1 MSRLPKNAAKKPV
14 YRKASR
20 AGPSSLPVP
29 SATAVLTRQ
38 AVSSEVPCST
48 QQPHQLFF
56 AFLRCLRAVTRWTVV
71 SSADVQFVFDLE
83 LPADFVPVPVDG
95 EVECFELWDLERVCA
110 LIEAPTGG
118 GALFKPNV
126 CLVVIDFLI
135 RKVCKN
141 LCSI

>member
-1 MSRLPKNAAKKPV
+1 MLD
-14 YRKASR
+14 
-20 AGPSSLPVP
+20 
-29 SATAVLTRQ
+29 VLF
-38 AVSSEVPCST
+38 S
-48 QQPHQLFF
+48 
-56 AFLRCLRAVTRWTVV
+56 
-71 SSADVQFVFDLE
+71 FDLE
-83 LPADFVPVPVDG
+83 LPAEFVPVPVDG